1 MYKIKE
7 EKIQS
12 LVEKLRVIRKLSD
25 EAISSLEYLVSTQG
39 EFKSVSSEY
48 NPDDYLEKLMSYTE
62 RNNKLT
68 AKDESEERGDNDGK
82 HNI

>member
-68 AKDESEERGDNDGK
+68 AKDEGEERGDNDGK

>member
-7 EKIQS
+7 EKIHS

-48 NPDDYLEKLMSYTE
+48 NPDDYLEKLMSCTVRDNNSMMNDECSE
-62 RNNKLT
+62 RS
-68 AKDESEERGDNDGK
+68 DDDGK
-82 HNI
+82 YNI